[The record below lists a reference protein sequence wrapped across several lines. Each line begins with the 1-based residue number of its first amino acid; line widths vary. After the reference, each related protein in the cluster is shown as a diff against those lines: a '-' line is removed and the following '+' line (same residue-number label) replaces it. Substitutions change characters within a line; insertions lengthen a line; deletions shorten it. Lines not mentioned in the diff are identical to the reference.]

1 MENLLYRWHEI
12 EADHPIPLLHRQ
24 MVKGDQI
31 LAAMVRLE
39 KGCKVALHQHDS
51 EQVAYVI
58 SGRVR
63 WGVGGPGSA
72 ERKEFEMT
80 GGEVLRLP
88 SNLPHEVEALEE
100 TMILDMLAPPG
111 PMGVDRQ
118 GAH

>member
-1 MENLLYRWHEI
+1 MPNLYLWQEI

-24 MVKGDQI
+24 MVRGEQI

-39 KGCKVALHQHDS
+39 KGCKVALHQHVS
-51 EQVAYVI
+51 EQMAYVI
-58 SGRVR
+58 SGRVK
-63 WGVGGPGSA
+63 WGWGAPGSP
-72 ERKEFEMT
+72 EREEFEMT
-80 GGEVLRLP
+80 GGQILHLP
-88 SNLPHEVEALEE
+88 ANLPHEVEALEE